1 MFTRRGTWE
10 SATWRNL
17 SSARTTLKEKAIVE
31 VRIGII
37 NAGRELSFE
46 TSSSATEIEAAVAAA
61 LASPTGH
68 LKLSDDKGKTYIVP
82 TAALGFIEVGNEE
95 SRRVGFVA

>member
-1 MFTRRGTWE
+1 
-10 SATWRNL
+10 
-17 SSARTTLKEKAIVE
+17 VE

-37 NAGRELSFE
+37 NAGREMSFE
-46 TSSSATEIEAAVAAA
+46 TSASATEIETAVAAA

>member
-1 MFTRRGTWE
+1 M
-10 SATWRNL
+10 
-17 SSARTTLKEKAIVE
+17 E

-46 TSSSATEIEAAVAAA
+46 TSSTATEIETAVAAA

-68 LKLSDDKGKTYIVP
+68 LKLTDDKGKTYIVP